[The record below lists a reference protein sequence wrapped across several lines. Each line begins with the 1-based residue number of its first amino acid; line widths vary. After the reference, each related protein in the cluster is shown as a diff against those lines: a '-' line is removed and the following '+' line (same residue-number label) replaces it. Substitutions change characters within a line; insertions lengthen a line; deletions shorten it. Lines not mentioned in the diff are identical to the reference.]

1 MIGIQGDMKYM
12 KNNRKLSILC
22 VMPIILGMCFSSVTA
37 IDPTIGTVT
46 ITPESP
52 APQSDINFSITIIG
66 EEITS
71 VYLHYKECN
80 AQICKVFK
88 NVSMEKV
95 SGNLYEKTI
104 TLTWD
109 QATYI
114 TYNFDINSNGTWTP
128 TKFVNVTL
136 KKPTNGNGNNTNGT
150 NHEQPGFEILF
161 FIAAIG
167 ISVIIIGRKRFR

>member
-1 MIGIQGDMKYM
+1 MAIIIGI
-12 KNNRKLSILC
+12 
-22 VMPIILGMCFSSVTA
+22 CFSSVTA
-37 IDPTIGTVT
+37 TDPTIGTVT
-46 ITPESP
+46 ITPEEPS
-52 APQSDINFSITIIG
+52 PQSNINFSVTIIG
-66 EEITS
+66 EGITS

-136 KKPTNGNGNNTNGT
+136 KKPTNGNGNNTNGN
-150 NHEQPGFEILF
+150 NHKQPGFEILF

-167 ISVIIIGRKRFR
+167 ISVIIVGRKRFR